1 MMNWLLKLNISA
13 KKSLTSACM
22 GCIICS
28 SVPKTYHT
36 SRSWWIVDWDV
47 EFQKP
52 DHQSSFGT
60 DSITGNFLFKMSCTK
75 PQITQPNLHQIQLSG
90 TVLESSG
97 RADSETAIDFYI
109 WPRFEGVIEVSLGD
123 NWKDHCCII
132 PYYDGTFTIYF

>member
-1 MMNWLLKLNISA
+1 
-13 KKSLTSACM
+13 M

-52 DHQSSFGT
+52 DHHSSFGT

-90 TVLESSG
+90 TVLESSEHT
-97 RADSETAIDFYI
+97 DSKTVLDFDN
-109 WPRFEGVIEVSLGD
+109 WPIFVRVIEQNKMSIHS
-123 NWKDHCCII
+123 KC
-132 PYYDGTFTIYF
+132 